1 MTNKFNESLL
11 GFVKKQYPDAV
22 ASNYEELYNIYA
34 NKQVEFRSPIHT
46 LEMHLENILEEMFE
60 NAFKIKQLKHQLT
73 GNILEDDKIYKMIS
87 KIIYD
92 DSELLRLEL
101 EEVRKEARIA
111 VVKFSQE
118 EIQNIHAKS
127 GKFGADCLPNMGV
140 NDE

>member
-1 MTNKFNESLL
+1 
-11 GFVKKQYPDAV
+11 
-22 ASNYEELYNIYA
+22 
-34 NKQVEFRSPIHT
+34 
-46 LEMHLENILEEMFE
+46 MHLENILEEMFE

-111 VVKFSQE
+111 IVKFSQE